1 MFCDGLKKYL
11 EAKLGIMSCH
21 IYDASCHNGITR
33 TIRIGKNADKIKF
46 LEWMY
51 KDADIYLQRKFDKY
65 LEIKEYYYNKSKNRD
80 MNNSL
85 LI

>member
-11 EAKLGIMSCH
+11 EEKLGIMSCH

-33 TIRIGKNADKIKF
+33 IFNIGKNADKIHF

-51 KDADIYLQRKFDKY
+51 DDADIYLRRKYEKY
-65 LEIKEYYYNKSKNRD
+65 LEIKEYYYNKYKHID
-80 MNNSL
+80 INNSL
-85 LI
+85 LT